1 MRKTFVKLFV
11 AAALVIA
18 GAFNANA
25 QMGGGFQ
32 MDPDGIAKMIVDD
45 MNQTVKLTDDQQKK
59 VLELY
64 TAQMKDMEK
73 QFSSGQMP
81 DMDAMQ
87 KQQEEQKRENS
98 PEQKAKEEREEKQK
112 EAVTRE
118 ATGLIAGVVAAGMAS
133 DIAQEERSRGFHR

>member
-18 GAFNANA
+18 GAFTANA

-87 KQQEEQKRENS
+87 KQQEEQTKKLKAILTK
-98 PEQKAKEEREEKQK
+98 EQFEAWDKHQK
-112 EAVTRE
+112 EMMQQF
-118 ATGLIAGVVAAGMAS
+118 GG
-133 DIAQEERSRGFHR
+133 GF

>member
-1 MRKTFVKLFV
+1 MRKTLVKLFV

-45 MNQTVKLTDDQQKK
+45 MKQTVKLTDDQQKK
-59 VLELY
+59 VLELF

-81 DMDAMQ
+81 DMEAMQ
-87 KQQEEQKRENS
+87 KQQEEQTKKLKAILTK
-98 PEQKAKEEREEKQK
+98 EQFEAWDKHQK
-112 EAVTRE
+112 EMMQQF
-118 ATGLIAGVVAAGMAS
+118 GG
-133 DIAQEERSRGFHR
+133 GFGGF

>member
-1 MRKTFVKLFV
+1 MRKAIVKLFV
-11 AAALVIA
+11 VAAMVFA
-18 GAFNANA
+18 GAYSANA

-81 DMDAMQ
+81 DMEAMQ
-87 KQQEEQKRENS
+87 KQQEEQTKKLKAILTK
-98 PEQKAKEEREEKQK
+98 EQFEAWDKHQK
-112 EAVTRE
+112 EMMQQF
-118 ATGLIAGVVAAGMAS
+118 GG
-133 DIAQEERSRGFHR
+133 GFGGF

>member
-1 MRKTFVKLFV
+1 MRKILVKLFV

-87 KQQEEQKRENS
+87 KQQEEQTKKLKAILTK
-98 PEQKAKEEREEKQK
+98 EQFEAWDKHQK
-112 EAVTRE
+112 EMMQQF
-118 ATGLIAGVVAAGMAS
+118 GG
-133 DIAQEERSRGFHR
+133 GF

>member
-1 MRKTFVKLFV
+1 MRKAIVKLFV
-11 AAALVIA
+11 AAAMIFA

-32 MDPDGIAKMIVDD
+32 MDPDGIAKMIADD
-45 MNQTVKLTDDQQKK
+45 MKQTVKLDDTQYKK
-59 VLELY
+59 VVELY

-87 KQQEEQKRENS
+87 KQQEEQNKKL
-98 PEQKAKEEREEKQK
+98 QAILTKDQY
-112 EAVTRE
+112 EAWNKHQ
-118 ATGLIAGVVAAGMAS
+118 
-133 DIAQEERSRGFHR
+133 QEMMQQFGGGGFGGF

>member
-32 MDPDGIAKMIVDD
+32 MDPDGIAKMIADD
-45 MNQTVKLTDDQQKK
+45 MKQTVKLDDTQYKK
-59 VLELY
+59 VVELY

-87 KQQEEQKRENS
+87 KQQEEQNKKL
-98 PEQKAKEEREEKQK
+98 QAILTKDQY
-112 EAVTRE
+112 EAWNKHQ
-118 ATGLIAGVVAAGMAS
+118 
-133 DIAQEERSRGFHR
+133 QEMMQQFGGGGFGGF

>member
-11 AAALVIA
+11 AAALAIA

-32 MDPDGIAKMIVDD
+32 MDPDGIAKMIADD
-45 MNQTVKLTDDQQKK
+45 MKQTVKLYDTHYKE
-59 VLELY
+59 VAELY

-81 DMDAMQ
+81 DMEAMQ
-87 KQQEEQKRENS
+87 KQQEEQTKKL
-98 PEQKAKEEREEKQK
+98 KAILTKDQFEAWDKHQK
-112 EAVTRE
+112 EMMQQF
-118 ATGLIAGVVAAGMAS
+118 GG
-133 DIAQEERSRGFHR
+133 GFGGF

>member
-1 MRKTFVKLFV
+1 MRKAIVKLFV
-11 AAALVIA
+11 VAAMVFA
-18 GAFNANA
+18 GAYSANA

-81 DMDAMQ
+81 DMEAMQ
-87 KQQEEQKRENS
+87 KQQEEQTKKLKAILTK
-98 PEQKAKEEREEKQK
+98 EQFEAWDKHQK
-112 EAVTRE
+112 EMMQQF
-118 ATGLIAGVVAAGMAS
+118 GG
-133 DIAQEERSRGFHR
+133 GF

>member
-87 KQQEEQKRENS
+87 KQQEEQTKKLKAILTK
-98 PEQKAKEEREEKQK
+98 EQFEAWDKHQK
-112 EAVTRE
+112 EMMQQF
-118 ATGLIAGVVAAGMAS
+118 GG
-133 DIAQEERSRGFHR
+133 GF

>member
-1 MRKTFVKLFV
+1 MRKILVKLFV

-25 QMGGGFQ
+25 QMCGGFQ

-87 KQQEEQKRENS
+87 KQQEEQTKKLKAILTK
-98 PEQKAKEEREEKQK
+98 EQFEAWDKHQK
-112 EAVTRE
+112 EMMQQF
-118 ATGLIAGVVAAGMAS
+118 GG
-133 DIAQEERSRGFHR
+133 GF

>member
-32 MDPDGIAKMIVDD
+32 MDPEGIAKMIVDD
-45 MNQTVKLTDDQQKK
+45 MKQTVKLTDDQQKK

-81 DMDAMQ
+81 DMEAMQ
-87 KQQEEQKRENS
+87 KQQEEQTKKLKAILTK
-98 PEQKAKEEREEKQK
+98 EQFEAWDKHQK
-112 EAVTRE
+112 EMMQQF
-118 ATGLIAGVVAAGMAS
+118 GG
-133 DIAQEERSRGFHR
+133 GFGGF

>member
-81 DMDAMQ
+81 DMEAMQ
-87 KQQEEQKRENS
+87 KQQEEQTKKLKAILTK
-98 PEQKAKEEREEKQK
+98 EQFEAWDKHQK
-112 EAVTRE
+112 EMMQQF
-118 ATGLIAGVVAAGMAS
+118 GG
-133 DIAQEERSRGFHR
+133 GF